1 MMHTLSTGLRYYF
14 EDYLLRCRG
23 VRPNTAAS
31 YRHALTLFVRWIKQR
46 LRKTSARQ
54 IRLDRI
60 TPQLVLDFLDYLE
73 DARKGRAN
81 CAASRNARL
90 TAVKG
95 LFRAVSL
102 WAPDLAPLCDRMEQ
116 IPSKRTRRPDP
127 DFLDLVELQATY
139 RAIDQSTSEG
149 VRDATLLLFA
159 INTGARASEI
169 ADARISQ
176 IALDGAFRLARIVGK
191 GGRERVCPLWDD
203 TVAMMK
209 HYLTAF
215 RPTPRSEDMEHVFVN
230 RRGHALTRSG
240 VLKLVKKYVARAAQ
254 GCVSLGRK
262 RIRVHSL
269 RHSTA
274 VLLLR
279 SGVDLS
285 VIRSW
290 LGHVSLHTTAH
301 YARMTALDKR
311 EALDRFATLGKLFVR
326 DDVPAAW
333 HRDPATQDWLASL

>member
-1 MMHTLSTGLRYYF
+1 MKRSLWAAMRHYF
-14 EDYLLRCRG
+14 EEHLPRCRG

-31 YRHALTLFVRWIKQR
+31 YRHALDLFVRWLKQR
-46 LRKTSARQ
+46 LHRRSARLIQ
-54 IRLDRI
+54 IDRL
-60 TPQLVLDFLDYLE
+60 TPQHVLDFLDYLE
-73 DARKGRAN
+73 DRRHGRAN

-90 TAVKG
+90 AAVKG

-102 WAPDLAPLCDRMEQ
+102 WAPELAPLCERMEL

-127 DFLDLVELQATY
+127 EFLDLVELEAVY
-139 RAIDQSTSEG
+139 RAIERSTSQG
-149 VRDATLLLFA
+149 VRDAALLLFA

-169 ADARISQ
+169 AGARLSQ
-176 IALDGAFRLARIVGK
+176 LVLDGAFRHVRIVGK

-203 TVAMMK
+203 TVAMLK
-209 HYLTAF
+209 HYVATL
-215 RPTPRSEDMEHVFVN
+215 RPQPRSEDLDRVFLS
-230 RRGHALTRSG
+230 RRGRALTRSG
-240 VLKLVKKYVARAAQ
+240 VLKLVKKHVARASQ
-254 GCVSLGRK
+254 TCPSLARK

-290 LGHVSLHTTAH
+290 LGHVSLETTAH

-311 EALDRFATLGKLFVR
+311 EALDRFFTLGKVLAR
-326 DDVPAAW
+326 DDATARW
-333 HRDPATQDWLASL
+333 DRDPALLEWLASL